1 MCVRLPVT
9 HTHTRT
15 HAHTHARTHAH
26 TLAICGCS
34 LQRGP
39 PPFAHH
45 DEDEDEDEEDEEVR
59 ARMFFCNVA
68 VFRVLD
74 WLCAGRHGP
83 SPPLLSLLFRKR
95 HTCILHRTPLIPR
108 LQFDDPEEHGGDDVP
123 SFEDIMDGV
132 VGMPDDHGAT
142 RGGERNTQ
150 RERVCV
156 CACVCVC
163 VCVLCFPFDLTVS
176 WRNDPLIQSR
186 AVAMRMT
193 PSDRKRPHSS
203 I

>member
-1 MCVRLPVT
+1 
-9 HTHTRT
+9 
-15 HAHTHARTHAH
+15 
-26 TLAICGCS
+26 
-34 LQRGP
+34 
-39 PPFAHH
+39 
-45 DEDEDEDEEDEEVR
+45 
-59 ARMFFCNVA
+59 
-68 VFRVLD
+68 
-74 WLCAGRHGP
+74 
-83 SPPLLSLLFRKR
+83 
-95 HTCILHRTPLIPR
+95 
-108 LQFDDPEEHGGDDVP
+108 
-123 SFEDIMDGV
+123 MDGV